1 MSSVGDLF
9 VTVPPLT
16 SEYVEVHA
24 AHRPDAVAV
33 VFSGVSYSYAR
44 VDQDIKR
51 FTLALRALSMAPG
64 CRVAVSTGHLYL
76 HWLLLLACENLGL
89 ATWTFLFGE
98 EEVALRAQLPFA
110 DMVISDTPVPEGAA
124 RRLFVLS
131 PAWLAQVWAGDP
143 SPYASVGLPVR
154 VDMEAPW
161 RIRRSSGTTGMQKML
176 PASRRVEEVWLHG
189 FAACVGLTQR
199 SRYAA
204 RRHFTVGSI
213 YSCSTLALRLGA
225 TVLLDTQ
232 SSPLDI
238 FQQFAPTHMRLFQPE
253 LVALL
258 EHLPADWQK
267 PHDFT
272 LLVGAAPLT
281 ERVWQKTVAR
291 LTDQVVYNY
300 NSNECGSIC
309 LMRPDGVGTIRPG
322 VEVRIIDEA
331 GKPCPVG
338 VRGQITVRSPSAVGT
353 YMGDPA
359 ASQKTFRDGWVHTGD
374 QGVMVGPRQ
383 MRIVGRVDDLLNI
396 GGLKLMPGEIEDPL
410 KLRAAIADV
419 GACSIPDED
428 GLGRLHI
435 GLVRKPGVSAE
446 EAIESVRVTV
456 PSAFGRM
463 QIVFFSA
470 LPRTETGKLKRA
482 VMREEIVRFLASRR
496 T

>member
-1 MSSVGDLF
+1 MSAAGDLF
-9 VTVPPLT
+9 ATVPPLT

-33 VFSGVSYSYAR
+33 VFNGVSYSYAR

-51 FTLALRALSMAPG
+51 FTLALRALRMAPG

-76 HWLLLLACENLGL
+76 HWLLLLACENLAL
-89 ATWTFLFGE
+89 ATWTFLHGE
-98 EEVALRAQLPFA
+98 EDVVLRVQLPIA

-124 RRLFVLS
+124 RRFFMMT
-131 PAWLAQVWAGDP
+131 PAWVSQVWASDP
-143 SPYASVGLPVR
+143 SPYAGAGLPVR
-154 VDMEAPW
+154 VGMDAPW
-161 RIRRSSGTTGMQKML
+161 RIRRSSGTTGVQKML
-176 PASRRVEEVWLHG
+176 PATRRVEEFWLHG

-213 YSCSTLALRLGA
+213 YSCATLALRLGA

-232 SSPLDI
+232 SEALAI
-238 FQQFAPTHMRLFQPE
+238 FRTFAPTHMRLFQPE

-258 EHLPADWQK
+258 EQLPPDWEK
-267 PHDFT
+267 PRDFT

-281 ERVWQKTVAR
+281 ERVWEKTVAR

-309 LMRPDGVGTIRPG
+309 LMRPDGIGTVRPG
-322 VEVRIIDEA
+322 VEVRIIDDA
-331 GKPCPVG
+331 GHVCPPG
-338 VRGQITVRSPSAVGT
+338 QPGQITVRSPSAVGA
-353 YMGDPA
+353 YISDQA

-383 MRIVGRVDDLLNI
+383 IRIVGRVDDLLNI
-396 GGLKLMPGEIEDPL
+396 GGLKLMPAEIEEPL
-410 KLRAAIADV
+410 KVGPALADA
-419 GACSIPDED
+419 GACSIPDEN
-428 GLGRLHI
+428 GLGRLHV
-435 GLVRKPGVSAE
+435 GVVRKPGVSPE
-446 EAIESVRVTV
+446 QAIEFVRTSV

-463 QIVFFSA
+463 QVVFFAA
-470 LPRTETGKLKRA
+470 LPRTETGKLRRA
-482 VMREEIVRFLASRR
+482 LMREEIMRFLAARR
-496 T
+496 A

>member
-1 MSSVGDLF
+1 VGDLF
-9 VTVPPLT
+9 ATVPPLT

-33 VFSGVSYSYAR
+33 VFDGVSYSYAR

-51 FTLALRALSMAPG
+51 FTLAIRGLRMAPG
-64 CRVAVSTGHLYL
+64 CRVAISTGNLYL

-98 EEVALRAQLPFA
+98 EEIVLRVQLPFA
-110 DMVISDTPVPEGAA
+110 DMVISDAPVPEGAA
-124 RRLFVLS
+124 RRFFLLS
-131 PAWLAQVWAGDP
+131 PPWLAQVWASDP
-143 SPYASVGLPVR
+143 SRYASAGLPVR
-154 VDMEAPW
+154 VGMDAPW
-161 RIRRSSGTTGMQKML
+161 RVRRSSGTTGMQKML

-199 SRYAA
+199 SRYVA

-213 YSCSTLALRLGA
+213 YSCATLALRLGA
-225 TVLLDTQ
+225 TVLLDVQ
-232 SSPLDI
+232 STPLEI
-238 FQQFAPTHMRLFQPE
+238 FRQFAPTHMRLFQPE

-258 EHLPADWQK
+258 EQLPADWEK
-267 PHDFT
+267 PRDFT

-281 ERVWQKTVAR
+281 ERVWQRTVAR

-309 LMRPDGVGTIRPG
+309 LMRPDGIGTIRPG

-331 GKPCPVG
+331 GNVCPAG
-338 VRGQITVRSPSAVGT
+338 VPGQITVRSPSAVGA
-353 YMGDPA
+353 YIGDPA

-396 GGLKLMPGEIEDPL
+396 GGLKLMPAEIEDPL
-410 KLRAAIADV
+410 KAGAPIADA
-419 GACSIPDED
+419 GACSLPDEN
-428 GLGRLHI
+428 GIGRLHV

-446 EAIESVRVTV
+446 EAIEFVRTTV

-463 QIVFFSA
+463 QVVFFAA

-482 VMREEIVRFLASRR
+482 LMREEIMRFLAARR
-496 T
+496 S